1 MEQELEFERRQ
12 KDIVSPVRLSP
23 SGGRHVEIAFDEPEI
38 SSNGG
43 ALVMREVIES
53 SGLLQRLAVEISDNR
68 DPSRIKHQT
77 VDLLTQR
84 VTQIVLGYE
93 DANDCD
99 QLRHDSAVRASVG
112 KLDEGDLLASQ
123 PTMTRLENRV
133 GLRDLVRLFYAM
145 IDDFLDSYG
154 KPPEALV
161 LDLDPTAHVLY
172 GQQELGLFNAHY
184 DGYCIMPFHLYE
196 GTSGK
201 LIATVIRPG
210 TVPKQPEI
218 IALLKRVVRRI
229 RSRFPDAQL
238 IFRAD
243 SHHCRPEVLE
253 WLESANVNYV
263 VGLATNAVVR
273 REVRPLVEQV
283 RLLERDGMKCVRR
296 FHSFSYSARSWRRRR
311 RVVARVEATSSGTD
325 SRFIVTDLCHVGA
338 KYLYETVYC
347 GRARAELMI
356 KEHKVFLRSDR
367 TSCRTAFANQFR
379 LMMHSAAYVL
389 LHRLRETALAGTAFA
404 SANFQTIRLRLL
416 KVAARV
422 QIGRTFTRF
431 HFPANLPEEVK
442 KVYLRIALF
451 GAVAVD
457 T

>member
-1 MEQELEFERRQ
+1 MQEEPNFERRQ
-12 KDIVSPVRLSP
+12 EDFLSSVALSRC
-23 SGGRHVEIAFDEPEI
+23 SGKRVEIAFDEPEL

-43 ALVMREVIES
+43 ALALGEVAKK
-53 SGLLQRLAVEISDNR
+53 SGLLRRLAHEISDDR
-68 DPSRIKHQT
+68 DPSRIRHQT
-77 VDLLTQR
+77 VDLLMQR
-84 VTQIVLGYE
+84 VTQIALGYE

-99 QLRHDSAVRASVG
+99 ELRHDVAIRAAVG
-112 KLDEGDLLASQ
+112 KLNEGDFLASQ

-133 GLRDLVRLFYAM
+133 GLRDLIRLFYAM
-145 IDDFLDSYG
+145 IDDFLDSYD
-154 KPPEALV
+154 KTPQALV

-184 DGYCIMPFHLYE
+184 GGYCIMPFHLYE

-201 LIATVIRPG
+201 LIATVLRPG

-229 RSRFPDAQL
+229 RSRFPGTRL

-253 WLESANVNYV
+253 WLEAANVNYV
-263 VGLATNAVVR
+263 LGLATNAVVR
-273 REVRPLVEQV
+273 REVQPLVEHV
-283 RLLERDGMKCVRR
+283 RSLERNGMKSVRR
-296 FHSFSYSARSWRRRR
+296 FHSFDYSARSWHRRR
-311 RVVARVEATSSGTD
+311 RVIARVEATFTGTD
-325 SRFIVTDLCHVGA
+325 SRFIVTDLRHASA
-338 KYLYETVYC
+338 KYLYEVAYC

-356 KEHKVFLRSDR
+356 KEHKLFLHSDR

-404 SANFQTIRLRLL
+404 NATFQTIRLRLL
-416 KVAARV
+416 KIATRV
-422 QIGRTFTRF
+422 QTAKTFTRF
-431 HFPANLPEEVK
+431 HFPANLSSEVK
-442 KVYLRIALF
+442 KVYFRIAFF
-451 GAVAVD
+451 GAVSAV